1 MIKENGT
8 TKEEDSI
15 ENSAGTEVNTIEN
28 NQPISDDDNAK
39 ADDGEIA
46 SKESEKAVSD
56 CQQEAPETRET
67 EE

>member
-8 TKEEDSI
+8 TKEDDSN
-15 ENSAGTEVNTIEN
+15 ENSDGTEVNTGES

>member
-8 TKEEDSI
+8 TKEDDSI

-39 ADDGEIA
+39 ADGEIA
-46 SKESEKAVSD
+46 SKESEKTVSD